1 VNVDAPT
8 VLYVGGYGRSGSTLV
23 GRVLGEPVG
32 TVCVGETRYLWTRG
46 LQDNVECGCGQPF
59 RACPF
64 WGAVGEEAFGGW
76 DRLDVE
82 HLAALDREAV
92 LLRTLPLHWAP
103 LLQPRFARTTD
114 EYVSYLDKLYAG
126 IGRVSS
132 ARVIVD
138 ISKEPNFALL
148 LTRLREIDVRVIH
161 LVRDSRAV
169 AYSWTRSK
177 KTPGAVGEEQL
188 MPRFTASE
196 TATKWMVWNAAFH
209 ALAVRSPYMRL
220 GYEHF
225 VADPRRALEEID
237 AFAELPPSPA
247 NPELEEGRVELGGHH
262 MFSGNPMRTS
272 TGLIEIKPD
281 NEWQIRQPFAQ
292 FAQVSTITWPLLRF
306 YGYPVMPAARRNGTP
321 RH

>member
-1 VNVDAPT
+1 M

-23 GRVLGEPVG
+23 GRVLGEPEG
-32 TVCVGETRYLWTRG
+32 AICVGETRYLWTRG
-46 LQDNVECGCGQPF
+46 LQDNVECGCGEPF

-76 DRLDVE
+76 ERLDVE
-82 HLAALDREAV
+82 HLAELDREAV

-103 LLQPRFARTTD
+103 ALRPRFARAIE
-114 EYVSYLDKLYAG
+114 EYVSYLDRLYAA
-126 IGRVSS
+126 IGSVSG
-132 ARVIVD
+132 AAVIVD

-148 LTRLREIDVRVIH
+148 LTRLRGVDVRVIH

-196 TATKWMVWNAAFH
+196 TATKWMAWNAAFH
-209 ALAVRSPYMRL
+209 ALAMRQSPYMRL
-220 GYEHF
+220 GYEDF
-225 VADPRRALEEID
+225 VADPRSALAAID
-237 AFAELPPSPA
+237 SFAEFPLSPA
-247 NPELEEGRVELGGHH
+247 DPGLAEGKVELGGHH
-262 MFSGNPMRTS
+262 MFSGNPMRAS

-281 NEWQIRQPFAQ
+281 DEWQTRQPSPQ
-292 FAQVSTITWPLLRF
+292 FAQVSAITWPLLRF
-306 YGYPVMPAARRNGTP
+306 YRYPVIPTARRNGTP
-321 RH
+321 